1 MINTLIDIC
10 LCAGIIMIA
19 TMSLTSQYL
28 FKAIVLFMC
37 FGILVTLAW
46 VRLNAWDIAIAEAAI
61 GAGITG
67 VLLLVSLKPNSVPK
81 KQTEL

>member
-1 MINTLIDIC
+1 MINTLIDFT
-10 LCAGIIMIA
+10 LCIGIIAIA
-19 TMSLTSQYL
+19 VMSLTSQHL
-28 FKAIVLFMC
+28 FKAVVLFMC

-67 VLLLVSLKPNSVPK
+67 VLLLVSLKPNSTTKNHMEP
-81 KQTEL
+81 